1 MSSKKK
7 VPRKNRRFTAS
18 FKAAAVERMK
28 LGCNVSE
35 LARELKLSRTLLY
48 MWFLAA
54 AGGGLEESDPQ
65 KRKIRE
71 LEQKI
76 TSLEGVIGQQ
86 KLEADFFAAAL
97 RRVEAK
103 VQPKN
108 EIGETTSTP
117 KSQAGRRSK
126 AN

>member
-7 VPRKNRRFTAS
+7 APRKNRRFTAS
-18 FKAAAVERMK
+18 FKAAAVERMR

-54 AGGGLEESDPQ
+54 ADGNLEESDPE

-76 TSLEGVIGQQ
+76 TSLEGVIGRQ

-103 VQPKN
+103 VQPRD
-108 EIGETTSTP
+108 EIGEMTSTP